1 MHNSRMN
8 QLTKITRRFVR
19 NGKHRSVRGAYFHR
33 NGKRVFMRAGD
44 MVGALIAK
52 EAGHLCADGKLIVA
66 IIAQAANDYLS
77 PDHYVGDQEESDAC
91 YFLFADPYMFE
102 LASLI
107 GVDGDYV
114 RRLVD
119 EMDGGISE

>member
-1 MHNSRMN
+1 MIDGK
-8 QLTKITRRFVR
+8 LTTITRRFVR

-52 EAGHLCADGKLIVA
+52 EAGHISADAKLIVA

-102 LASLI
+102 LSSLI

-114 RRLVD
+114 RRVVD
-119 EMDGGISE
+119 GLDGGIHA